1 MMCVFFFIFFF
12 VSVTTFWSS
21 KSASILKSG
30 PCF

>member
-1 MMCVFFFIFFF
+1 MMCVFFLFF

-21 KSASILKSG
+21 KSASILKSE

>member
-1 MMCVFFFIFFF
+1 MMCVFFFF

-21 KSASILKSG
+21 KCALILKSG